1 MSDAG
6 TRGSGRGPAASGD
19 AQAGEGRAGNG
30 QAGLGRSGN
39 SRSGNSRSG
48 SGGSGSGG
56 SGRVQAQNG
65 DVGTIVL
72 AGAPPGQRR
81 HDPRIDQ
88 PTRAD
93 RRRLWKW
100 GALLAFCPI
109 CLAVVVWAALEMNG
123 SYPTVKPPVP
133 SGWQSV
139 PGIYA
144 SYSVPGSWS
153 LKQFLSDA
161 SGDVYYSGAGGGV
174 GESVTQ
180 ADRAP
185 NANGPLPEIVG
196 TFLGWKYRVTS
207 VSPTK
212 IANATMAWRYRFH
225 LVNGTSSVGVLAWVK
240 PTQSEVWLIASKGSA
255 TTEKALST
263 LTLAS

>member
-1 MSDAG
+1 M
-6 TRGSGRGPAASGD
+6 R
-19 AQAGEGRAGNG
+19 
-30 QAGLGRSGN
+30 
-39 SRSGNSRSG
+39 
-48 SGGSGSGG
+48 
-56 SGRVQAQNG
+56 AQNG

-72 AGAPPGQRR
+72 AGAAPGQRR

-109 CLAVVVWAALEMNG
+109 CLAVVVWAAVDMNG

-144 SYSVPGSWS
+144 SFSAPGSWS

-161 SGDVYYSGAGGGV
+161 SGRLLLGRGWRRRRVSHPSGPRP
-174 GESVTQ
+174 ES
-180 ADRAP
+180 A
-185 NANGPLPEIVG
+185 GPLPEIVG
-196 TFLGWKYRVTS
+196 TFLGWKYKVNS

-212 IANATMAWRYRFH
+212 IANATMAWRYHFH
-225 LVNGTSSVGVLAWVK
+225 LVNGTSSVGCWRWVK
-240 PTQSEVWLIASKGSA
+240 PTQSEVWLIASKDSA

>member
-1 MSDAG
+1 MAE
-6 TRGSGRGPAASGD
+6 TRAPGGAAGPAP
-19 AQAGEGRAGNG
+19 
-30 QAGLGRSGN
+30 
-39 SRSGNSRSG
+39 
-48 SGGSGSGG
+48 
-56 SGRVQAQNG
+56 AQNG
-65 DVGTIVL
+65 RRHLRQPGYGRHDGVTNGHPGGGDARDVPP
-72 AGAPPGQRR
+72 AGGQTLLQQTGLRR

-88 PTRAD
+88 PTKAD
-93 RRRLWKW
+93 RRRLWRW
-100 GALLAFCPI
+100 AALLAFCPI
-109 CLAVVVWAALEMNG
+109 CLGVVVWAALGMNG

-133 SGWQSV
+133 AGWQSV

-144 SYSVPGSWS
+144 SFSVPGGWS

-185 NANGPLPEIVG
+185 DANGRLPEIVG
-196 TFLGWKYRVTS
+196 IFLGWKYHVSS
-207 VSPTK
+207 VVETK
-212 IANATMAWRYRFH
+212 LANATKVWRYRFH
-225 LVNGTSSVGVLAWVK
+225 LANGRSSVGVLAWVK
-240 PTQSEVWLIASKGSA
+240 PTQSEVWLVASRDSA

>member
-1 MSDAG
+1 MPDAG
-6 TRGSGRGPAASGD
+6 TRSSGRGPAPSGD
-19 AQAGEGRAGNG
+19 AQAG
-30 QAGLGRSGN
+30 
-39 SRSGNSRSG
+39 
-48 SGGSGSGG
+48 
-56 SGRVQAQNG
+56 AQ
-65 DVGTIVL
+65 VGTVAL
-72 AGAPPGQRR
+72 AGGPSVSRR
-81 HDPRIDQ
+81 HDPRIDP

-109 CLAVVVWAALEMNG
+109 CLSVVVWAALEMNG

-144 SYSVPGSWS
+144 SFSVPGGWS
-153 LKQFLSDA
+153 LKQFLSDSA
-161 SGDVYYSGAGGGV
+161 GDVYYSGAGGGV

-180 ADRAP
+180 ANGAP
-185 NANGPLPEIVG
+185 NAAGPLPEIVG
-196 TFLGWKYRVTS
+196 TFLGWKYQVNS

-212 IANATMAWRYRFH
+212 ISNATVAWRYRFH
-225 LVNGTSSVGVLAWVK
+225 LANGTSSVGVLAWVK
-240 PTQSEVWLIASKGSA
+240 PTQSEVWLVASKDSA

>member
-6 TRGSGRGPAASGD
+6 TRGSRGPAPSGD
-19 AQAGEGRAGNG
+19 AQAGGRRAGSS
-30 QAGLGRSGN
+30 QAGLGRSANGRSANGGPGN
-39 SRSGNSRSG
+39 
-48 SGGSGSGG
+48 GGP
-56 SGRVQAQNG
+56 GRVQAQNG

-72 AGAPPGQRR
+72 AGAAPGQRR

-109 CLAVVVWAALEMNG
+109 CLAVVVWAALDMNG

-144 SYSVPGSWS
+144 SFSAPGSWS

-185 NANGPLPEIVG
+185 NVRGPLPEIVG
-196 TFLGWKYRVTS
+196 TFLGWKYKVNS

-212 IANATMAWRYRFH
+212 IANATMAWRYHFH

-240 PTQSEVWLIASKGSA
+240 PTQSEVWLIASKDSA